1 MNAPSQPAA
10 ELTIGIVGTHDL
22 VEKIM
27 LSGPLTG
34 PAGLAEQAIPA
45 RRLIAAA
52 YRDEQEAA
60 DRVIRLGPGID
71 VCLFASKVPYGYAR
85 KAGVLSSPATYIALG
100 GSALYA
106 ALLRACLAGRH
117 DLARASVDVLSRSA
131 VDEAMA
137 EIGVPASQVHVQDE
151 PGTPAALAAFHERLW
166 RAGRTSVAFTCL
178 RSVAARLSAARVPV
192 YPVSPTGPA
201 IRSALRTA
209 ALLGANR
216 RLEAAQLAVVVVEVP
231 GLREGQGRRSVSRLS
246 REELRLAVHRLLVQ
260 EALRMQASVTPL
272 GDHGFLVTATGG
284 SLAAVTDG
292 FRRLPFVDR
301 ARAEL
306 GLGLEVGV
314 GTGPTAQAAETQA
327 RARITRLTAP
337 RAARRPAAE
346 LAPGPAAVWPARTA
360 PAVPAARAGDD
371 SPRPAAADGAPTA
384 GPVPAEAAAAGP
396 TERAEDAETPE
407 AQEPPAGDDARPGS
421 GAAARVSADSWSGA
435 AGTDGDG
442 APRALATLSR
452 LAELLPPGDSV
463 LAVDAETASR
473 VLEVTPRTA
482 RRLLRALAEEGLAWP
497 LPPNRAPQPGRPR
510 QSYRLVVERLD
521 RHRTGDGG

>member
-1 MNAPSQPAA
+1 MSAPSQPAA

-27 LSGPLTG
+27 LSGPLAG
-34 PAGLAEQAIPA
+34 PAGPAEQSVPA

-60 DRVIRLGPGID
+60 DRVTRLGPGID

-85 KAGVLSSPATYIALG
+85 KAGVLSSPATYISLG

-106 ALLRACLAGRH
+106 ALLRACLTGRH
-117 DLARASVDVLSRSA
+117 DLTRASVDVLSRSA

-137 EIGVPASQVHVQDE
+137 EIGMPASHVHVQDE
-151 PGTPAALAAFHERLW
+151 PGTPAALAGFHERLW

-178 RSVAARLSAARVPV
+178 RSVAARLSAARIPV

-216 RLEAAQLAVVVVEVP
+216 RLEAAQLTVVVVEVP

-284 SLAAVTDG
+284 SLSAVTDG

-301 ARAEL
+301 ARTEL

-337 RAARRPAAE
+337 RAARRPAA
-346 LAPGPAAVWPARTA
+346 APGPGPAPGPVQAWPARTA
-360 PAVPAARAGDD
+360 PAVPAARAGGNG
-371 SPRPAAADGAPTA
+371 PHPAA
-384 GPVPAEAAAAGP
+384 AAAAGAAP
-396 TERAEDAETPE
+396 SGTAALAEPAPAQQTP
-407 AQEPPAGDDARPGS
+407 PGR
-421 GAAARVSADSWSGA
+421 GAAADVSAPIPVSA
-435 AGTDGDG
+435 AGTDAES

-521 RHRTGDGG
+521 QHRTGDDG

>member
-1 MNAPSQPAA
+1 
-10 ELTIGIVGTHDL
+10 
-22 VEKIM
+22 
-27 LSGPLTG
+27 
-34 PAGLAEQAIPA
+34 
-45 RRLIAAA
+45 
-52 YRDEQEAA
+52 
-60 DRVIRLGPGID
+60 

-85 KAGVLSSPATYIALG
+85 KAGVISSPATYIALG

-106 ALLRACLAGRH
+106 ALLRACLTGRH
-117 DLARASVDVLSRSA
+117 DLTRASVDVLSRSA

-137 EIGVPASQVHVQDE
+137 EIGMPASHVHVQDE

-231 GLREGQGRRSVSRLS
+231 GLREGQGRRGVRRLS
-246 REELRLAVHRLLVQ
+246 REEIRLSVHRLLVQ

-284 SLAAVTDG
+284 SLSAVTDG

-327 RARITRLTAP
+327 RARITRLTTP
-337 RAARRPAAE
+337 RAARRPAA
-346 LAPGPAAVWPARTA
+346 GPAAGPVQAWPARTA
-360 PAVPAARAGDD
+360 PAVPAARAGGR
-371 SPRPAAADGAPTA
+371 PRPAAPRGGQAAASASAEPG
-384 GPVPAEAAAAGP
+384 PAE
-396 TERAEDAETPE
+396 ETSP
-407 AQEPPAGDDARPGS
+407 
-421 GAAARVSADSWSGA
+421 AAARRRCERSHPVSAA
-435 AGTDGDG
+435 RTDGDG

>member
-1 MNAPSQPAA
+1 MNAPSPPAA

-27 LSGPLTG
+27 LSGPLAG
-34 PAGLAEQAIPA
+34 PAGPAEQTVPA

-60 DRVIRLGPGID
+60 DRVTRLGPGID

-85 KAGVLSSPATYIALG
+85 KAGVLSGPATYISLG

-106 ALLRACLAGRH
+106 ALLRACLTGRH
-117 DLARASVDVLSRSA
+117 DLTRASVDVLSRSA

-137 EIGVPASQVHVQDE
+137 EIGMPASHVHVQDE

-166 RAGRTSVAFTCL
+166 RAGRISVAFTCL
-178 RSVAARLSAARVPV
+178 RSVAARLSAARIPV

-209 ALLGANR
+209 ALLGAHR
-216 RLEAAQLAVVVVEVP
+216 RLEAAQLTVVVVEVP

-272 GDHGFLVTATGG
+272 GDHGFLVTATAG
-284 SLAAVTDG
+284 SLSAVTDG

-346 LAPGPAAVWPARTA
+346 PAPSPAPGPAQAWPARTA
-360 PAVPAARAGDD
+360 PAVPAARAGGNG
-371 SPRPAAADGAPTA
+371 PHPAA
-384 GPVPAEAAAAGP
+384 AAAAGP
-396 TERAEDAETPE
+396 AAPE
-407 AQEPPAGDDARPGS
+407 AAALAEPAPAQQTSPGR
-421 GAAARVSADSWSGA
+421 GAAADVSAPIGVSA
-435 AGTDGDG
+435 AGPDAES

-452 LAELLPPGDSV
+452 LAELLPPDDSV

-510 QSYRLVVERLD
+510 QSYRLVVERLGQ
-521 RHRTGDGG
+521 HRTGDDG

>member
-27 LSGPLTG
+27 LSGPLAG
-34 PAGLAEQAIPA
+34 PAGPAEQTVPA

-60 DRVIRLGPGID
+60 DRVTRLGPGID

-85 KAGVLSSPATYIALG
+85 KAGVLSSPATYISLG

-106 ALLRACLAGRH
+106 ALLRACLTGRH
-117 DLARASVDVLSRSA
+117 DLTRASVDVLSRSA

-137 EIGVPASQVHVQDE
+137 EIGVPASHVHVQDE

-178 RSVAARLSAARVPV
+178 RSVTARLSAARIPV

-216 RLEAAQLAVVVVEVP
+216 RLEAAQITVVVVEVP

-284 SLAAVTDG
+284 SLSAVTDG

-327 RARITRLTAP
+327 RARITRLTTP
-337 RAARRPAAE
+337 RAARRRGAQPAP
-346 LAPGPAAVWPARTA
+346 APGPAQAWPARTA
-360 PAVPAARAGDD
+360 PAVPAARAG
-371 SPRPAAADGAPTA
+371 GN
-384 GPVPAEAAAAGP
+384 GPYPAAAAGP
-396 TERAEDAETPE
+396 AASEAAARAEPGPAQQTP
-407 AQEPPAGDDARPGS
+407 PGR
-421 GAAARVSADSWSGA
+421 GAAADVSAPIGVSA
-435 AGTDGDG
+435 AGTDAEG

-521 RHRTGDGG
+521 QKRTGDGG

>member
-27 LSGPLTG
+27 LSGPLAG
-34 PAGLAEQAIPA
+34 PAGPAEQTVPA

-60 DRVIRLGPGID
+60 DRVTRLGPGID

-85 KAGVLSSPATYIALG
+85 KAGVISSPATYIALG

-106 ALLRACLAGRH
+106 ALLRACLTGRH

-216 RLEAAQLAVVVVEVP
+216 RLEAAQLTVIVVEVP

-284 SLAAVTDG
+284 SLSAVTDG

-306 GLGLEVGV
+306 GLGLEVGI

-327 RARITRLTAP
+327 RARITRLTVP

-346 LAPGPAAVWPARTA
+346 QAADPVQAWPARTA
-360 PAVPAARAGDD
+360 PAVPAAREAGDG
-371 SPRPAAADGAPTA
+371 PRLAAA
-384 GPVPAEAAAAGP
+384 PAEAAASGQ
-396 TERAEDAETPE
+396 AEPA
-407 AQEPPAGDDARPGS
+407 PAGETSPGR
-421 GAAARVSADSWSGA
+421 GAAAHVSAPIRAGA
-435 AGTDGDG
+435 TGTDGDG

-521 RHRTGDGG
+521 RHRTDDGG

>member
-27 LSGPLTG
+27 LSGPLAG
-34 PAGLAEQAIPA
+34 PAGPAEQTVPA

-60 DRVIRLGPGID
+60 DRVTRLGPGID

-85 KAGVLSSPATYIALG
+85 KAGVISSPATYIALG

-106 ALLRACLAGRH
+106 ALLRACLTGRH
-117 DLARASVDVLSRSA
+117 DLSRASVDVLSRSA

-216 RLEAAQLAVVVVEVP
+216 RLEAAQLTVIVVEVP

-272 GDHGFLVTATGG
+272 GEHGFLVTTTGG
-284 SLAAVTDG
+284 SLSAATDG

-327 RARITRLTAP
+327 RARITRLTTP
-337 RAARRPAAE
+337 RAARRPAGA
-346 LAPGPAAVWPARTA
+346 PAAAPAAGPVEGGPVQGGPVQAGPVQAWPARTA
-360 PAVPAARAGDD
+360 PAVPAARAAGDG
-371 SPRPAAADGAPTA
+371 PRLAVPAGAAAPD
-384 GPVPAEAAAAGP
+384 PAEAEK
-396 TERAEDAETPE
+396 TS
-407 AQEPPAGDDARPGS
+407 PGR
-421 GAAARVSADSWSGA
+421 GAAAHVSAPIRAGA

-497 LPPNRAPQPGRPR
+497 LPPSRAPQPGRPR

>member
-1 MNAPSQPAA
+1 MNAPSPPAA

-27 LSGPLTG
+27 LSGPLAG
-34 PAGLAEQAIPA
+34 PAGPAEQTVPA

-60 DRVIRLGPGID
+60 DRVTRLGPAID

-85 KAGVLSSPATYIALG
+85 KAGVLSSPATYISLG

-106 ALLRACLAGRH
+106 ALLRACLTGRH
-117 DLARASVDVLSRSA
+117 DLTRASVDVLSRSA

-137 EIGVPASQVHVQDE
+137 EIGVPAGHVQVQDE

-178 RSVAARLSAARVPV
+178 RSVAARLSAARIPV

-216 RLEAAQLAVVVVEVP
+216 RLEAAQLTVVVVEVP

-284 SLAAVTDG
+284 SLSAVTDG

-327 RARITRLTAP
+327 RARITRLTTP

-346 LAPGPAAVWPARTA
+346 PTPVPGPVQAWPARTA
-360 PAVPAARAGDD
+360 PAVPGARGGGNG
-371 SPRPAAADGAPTA
+371 PHPAAA
-384 GPVPAEAAAAGP
+384 AAAA
-396 TERAEDAETPE
+396 
-407 AQEPPAGDDARPGS
+407 S
-421 GAAARVSADSWSGA
+421 GAADLTGPGTAQQTSPGRGAAADVSAPIGVGA
-435 AGTDGDG
+435 AGTDAEG

-510 QSYRLVVERLD
+510 QSYRLVVERLA
-521 RHRTGDGG
+521 RHRTDDDG

>member
-1 MNAPSQPAA
+1 MSAPSQPAA

-27 LSGPLTG
+27 LSGPLAV
-34 PAGLAEQAIPA
+34 PAGSAGETVPA

-60 DRVIRLGPGID
+60 DRVTRLGPGID

-85 KAGVLSSPATYIALG
+85 KAGVLSGPATYIALG

-106 ALLRACLAGRH
+106 ALLRACLTGRH
-117 DLARASVDVLSRSA
+117 DLARASVDVLSRTA

-137 EIGVPASQVHVQDE
+137 EIGLPSGQVQVQDD

-178 RSVAARLSAARVPV
+178 RAVAARLSAARVPV

-216 RLEAAQLAVVVVEVP
+216 RLEAAQLTVVVVEVP

-260 EALRMQASVTPL
+260 EALRMQASVAPL

-284 SLAAVTDG
+284 SLGAVTDG

-327 RARITRLTAP
+327 RARITRLTTP
-337 RAARRPAAE
+337 RAARRTAAE
-346 LAPGPAAVWPARTA
+346 PAPGPAPSTSNGPAWPGRPA

-371 SPRPAAADGAPTA
+371 GPRPATAQDPAQPAAAGPREPTAGDETPPGDGAAAHVSAPIRAGAAAADGD
-384 GPVPAEAAAAGP
+384 GP
-396 TERAEDAETPE
+396 
-407 AQEPPAGDDARPGS
+407 
-421 GAAARVSADSWSGA
+421 
-435 AGTDGDG
+435 
-442 APRALATLSR
+442 PRALATLSR

-497 LPPNRAPQPGRPR
+497 LPPSRAPQPGRPR

-521 RHRTGDGG
+521 RNRGGDGGPDLGGY

>member
-1 MNAPSQPAA
+1 
-10 ELTIGIVGTHDL
+10 
-22 VEKIM
+22 
-27 LSGPLTG
+27 
-34 PAGLAEQAIPA
+34 
-45 RRLIAAA
+45 
-52 YRDEQEAA
+52 
-60 DRVIRLGPGID
+60 
-71 VCLFASKVPYGYAR
+71 
-85 KAGVLSSPATYIALG
+85 
-100 GSALYA
+100 
-106 ALLRACLAGRH
+106 
-117 DLARASVDVLSRSA
+117 
-131 VDEAMA
+131 
-137 EIGVPASQVHVQDE
+137 
-151 PGTPAALAAFHERLW
+151 
-166 RAGRTSVAFTCL
+166 VAFTCL
-178 RSVAARLSAARVPV
+178 RSVAARLSAARIPV

-216 RLEAAQLAVVVVEVP
+216 RLEAAQLTVAVVEVP

-246 REELRLAVHRLLVQ
+246 REELRLAVHRMLVQ

-284 SLAAVTDG
+284 SLSAVTDG

-346 LAPGPAAVWPARTA
+346 PAPAPATAPGPVQAWPARAGGTGPHPAGAA
-360 PAVPAARAGDD
+360 PASPAA
-371 SPRPAAADGAPTA
+371 
-384 GPVPAEAAAAGP
+384 
-396 TERAEDAETPE
+396 
-407 AQEPPAGDDARPGS
+407 S
-421 GAAARVSADSWSGA
+421 GAAALAEPGPAQQTPPGPGAPADVSAPNRVSA
-435 AGTDGDG
+435 AGTDTES

-521 RHRTGDGG
+521 RQRTGDDG

>member
-27 LSGPLTG
+27 LSGPLAG
-34 PAGLAEQAIPA
+34 PAGPAEQAVPA

-60 DRVIRLGPGID
+60 DRVTRLGPGID

-85 KAGVLSSPATYIALG
+85 KAGVLSSPATYISLG

-106 ALLRACLAGRH
+106 ALLRACLTSRH
-117 DLARASVDVLSRSA
+117 DLTRASVDVLSRSA

-137 EIGVPASQVHVQDE
+137 EIGMPASHVHVQDE

-216 RLEAAQLAVVVVEVP
+216 RLEAAQLTVVVVEVP

-284 SLAAVTDG
+284 SLSAVTDG

-314 GTGPTAQAAETQA
+314 GTGATAQAAETQA
-327 RARITRLTAP
+327 RARIARLTTP
-337 RAARRPAAE
+337 RAARRPAA
-346 LAPGPAAVWPARTA
+346 GPAPAPASGPVQAWPARTA
-360 PAVPAARAGDD
+360 PAVPAARAGGN
-371 SPRPAAADGAPTA
+371 SPHPAAAPAA
-384 GPVPAEAAAAGP
+384 GPAAAASEAAAL
-396 TERAEDAETPE
+396 AEPGLAEQTTP
-407 AQEPPAGDDARPGS
+407 GR
-421 GAAARVSADSWSGA
+421 GAAADVSAPIRASA
-435 AGTDGDG
+435 ARADAEG

-521 RHRTGDGG
+521 RNRAADDG

>member
-1 MNAPSQPAA
+1 MSAPSQPAA

-27 LSGPLTG
+27 LSGPLAG
-34 PAGLAEQAIPA
+34 PAGPAEQSVPA

-60 DRVIRLGPGID
+60 DRVTRLGPGID

-106 ALLRACLAGRH
+106 ALLRACLTGRH
-117 DLARASVDVLSRSA
+117 DLTRASVDVLSRSA

-137 EIGVPASQVHVQDE
+137 EIGMPASHVQVQDE

-166 RAGRTSVAFTCL
+166 RAGRSTVAFTCL

-216 RLEAAQLAVVVVEVP
+216 RLEAAQLTVVVVEVP

-284 SLAAVTDG
+284 SLSAVTDG

-346 LAPGPAAVWPARTA
+346 PAPGPVQAWPARTA
-360 PAVPAARAGDD
+360 AAVPAARAGGNG
-371 SPRPAAADGAPTA
+371 PHPATATGNGPAAPET
-384 GPVPAEAAAAGP
+384 AAAAEPGP
-396 TERAEDAETPE
+396 AYPASPGRGTATDVSAPIPARAAGPDAE
-407 AQEPPAGDDARPGS
+407 S
-421 GAAARVSADSWSGA
+421 
-435 AGTDGDG
+435 

-510 QSYRLVVERLD
+510 QSYRLVVERLG
-521 RHRTGDGG
+521 RNRTGDDG

>member
-27 LSGPLTG
+27 LSGPLAG
-34 PAGLAEQAIPA
+34 PAGPAEQTVPA

-60 DRVIRLGPGID
+60 DRVTRLGPGID

-85 KAGVLSSPATYIALG
+85 KAGVISSPATYIALG

-106 ALLRACLAGRH
+106 ALLRACLTGRH
-117 DLARASVDVLSRSA
+117 DLSRASVDVLSQSA

-216 RLEAAQLAVVVVEVP
+216 RLEAAQLTVIVVEVP

-284 SLAAVTDG
+284 SLSAVTDG

-327 RARITRLTAP
+327 RARITRLTTP

-346 LAPGPAAVWPARTA
+346 PAAGPVQAWPARTG
-360 PAVPAARAGDD
+360 PAVPAARAAGDG
-371 SPRPAAADGAPTA
+371 PRLAAA
-384 GPVPAEAAAAGP
+384 PA
-396 TERAEDAETPE
+396 
-407 AQEPPAGDDARPGS
+407 
-421 GAAARVSADSWSGA
+421 GAAAPGQPEPAPAGETSPGRGAAAHVSAPIRASA